1 MTTQTPQAPKN
12 APQSLPVVPTGDYWQ
27 VIPPRQDSLLEIVER
42 MIRTT
47 EEISREIEKI
57 KSML

>member
-1 MTTQTPQAPKN
+1 M
-12 APQSLPVVPTGDYWQ
+12 PVVPHGDYWQ
-27 VIPPRQDSLLEIVER
+27 VIPTQQDSLLEIVER

>member
-1 MTTQTPQAPKN
+1 MTTQAPKN
-12 APQSLPVVPTGDYWQ
+12 APQSLPVVPHGDYWQ
-27 VIPPRQDSLLEIVER
+27 VIPTQQDSLLEIVER

-47 EEISREIEKI
+47 EEIAREIEKI